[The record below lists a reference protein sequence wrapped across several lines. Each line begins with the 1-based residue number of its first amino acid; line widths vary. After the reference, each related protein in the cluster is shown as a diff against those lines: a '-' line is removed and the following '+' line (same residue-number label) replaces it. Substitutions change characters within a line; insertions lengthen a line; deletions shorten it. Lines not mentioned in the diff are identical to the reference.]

1 MNPTTEPNLH
11 LERDATVRRLLDD
24 LAEPFDPKEVK
35 WKPQQVKQNRC
46 LAIAYIDARVI
57 QDRLDDVLGSENWSD
72 EYTAGPWPKSV
83 LCKLTLSLAGRV
95 VSKMDIGGE
104 SEQPDEG
111 DRAKAAV
118 SDALKRAAVKW
129 GIGRYLYRLPHQ
141 WVDYDPTKKQIAQV
155 PQLPAFA
162 IPAKS
167 RPEVAVKRAA
177 SIEGLIRYVCE
188 RTKADFGKTFS
199 STLAEYKVQALA
211 DLKTADAN
219 QILQRLG
226 ARIAALASEP
236 PKPAPQPAA
245 K

>member
-1 MNPTTEPNLH
+1 MTELTH
-11 LERDATVRRLLDD
+11 ALDRDETVRRMLED
-24 LAEPFDPKEVK
+24 LAEPFDPREVK

-46 LAIAYIDARVI
+46 MAIAYIDARLI
-57 QDRLDDVLGSENWSD
+57 QDRLDDVLGPENWSD
-72 EYTAGPWPKSV
+72 EYTPGPWPKSV
-83 LCKLTLSLAGRV
+83 LCKLTLNLNSRI

-129 GIGRYLYRLPHQ
+129 GIGRYLYRLPTS
-141 WVDYDPTKKQIAQV
+141 WVDYDPVKRQIVQV

-167 RPEVAVKRAA
+167 RPEVAVKRAQA
-177 SIEGLIRYVCE
+177 IEGLIRVVCE
-188 RTKADFGKTFS
+188 RTKVDFAK
-199 STLAEYKVQALA
+199 TLADTVSAYKVQALA

-219 QILQRLG
+219 QLLLRLG
-226 ARIAALASEP
+226 AKIATLAAEP
-236 PKPAPQPAA
+236 PVKKPDPQPVGA